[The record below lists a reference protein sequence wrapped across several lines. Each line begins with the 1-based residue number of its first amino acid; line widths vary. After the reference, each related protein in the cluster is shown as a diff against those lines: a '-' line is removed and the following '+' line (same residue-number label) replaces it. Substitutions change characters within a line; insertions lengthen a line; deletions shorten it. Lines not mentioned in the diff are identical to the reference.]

1 MTECSKARPGRIQDS
16 VGEAW
21 EPWGQAGPGAG
32 HRRPGPTERPR
43 IAQHF
48 WAPASSPISPALQG
62 VPTEGGPSREI
73 GDRWGQC

>member
-16 VGEAW
+16 MGEGW
-21 EPWGQAGPGAG
+21 EPWGQAGGQKLGTGDQALQ
-32 HRRPGPTERPR
+32 REPR

-62 VPTEGGPSREI
+62 APTEGGPS
-73 GDRWGQC
+73 